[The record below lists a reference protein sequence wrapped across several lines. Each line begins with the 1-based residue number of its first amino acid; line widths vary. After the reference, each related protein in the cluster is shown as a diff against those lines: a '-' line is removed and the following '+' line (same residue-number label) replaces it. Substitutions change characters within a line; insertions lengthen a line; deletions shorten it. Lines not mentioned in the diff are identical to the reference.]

1 MGIDIR
7 MVGPVERGRL
17 TEKQHEGT
25 CRADGNIL
33 MLFYEQIDLPKFT
46 ELCA

>member
-7 MVGPVERGRL
+7 MVVPVERGRL

-25 CRADGNIL
+25 CRGDGNIL
-33 MLFYEQIDLPKFT
+33 MLLYEQIELPKFT

>member
-1 MGIDIR
+1 
-7 MVGPVERGRL
+7 MVVLVERGRL
-17 TEKQHEGT
+17 TEKRHEGT

-33 MLFYEQIDLPKFT
+33 MLLYEHIDLPKFT